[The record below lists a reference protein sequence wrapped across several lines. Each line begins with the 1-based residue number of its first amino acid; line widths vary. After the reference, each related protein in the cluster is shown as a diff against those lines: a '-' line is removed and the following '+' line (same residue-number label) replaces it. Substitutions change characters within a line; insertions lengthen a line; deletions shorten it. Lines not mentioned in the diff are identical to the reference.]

1 MLAQYK
7 FFLCAKV
14 NTTEQFCLL
23 LSASDVRLSI
33 WINNLEWRLN
43 NLQSINQSTY
53 QEDRIDNSVYLSVSL
68 NIINVLLFLSRK
80 NEDPRVDSPDLSA
93 ELEIG

>member
-43 NLQSINQSTY
+43 NLQSINQPI
-53 QEDRIDNSVYLSVSL
+53 QESRIDNSVYISVSL

-93 ELEIG
+93 ELEIR

>member
-1 MLAQYK
+1 MST
-7 FFLCAKV
+7 FIGV
-14 NTTEQFCLL
+14 
-23 LSASDVRLSI
+23 
-33 WINNLEWRLN
+33 WRPTLYMDK
-43 NLQSINQSTY
+43 QSGMEVKQPTINQSTY

-80 NEDPRVDSPDLSA
+80 NEDPRVDSPDLWA

>member
-1 MLAQYK
+1 MDK
-7 FFLCAKV
+7 
-14 NTTEQFCLL
+14 
-23 LSASDVRLSI
+23 
-33 WINNLEWRLN
+33 
-43 NLQSINQSTY
+43 QSGMEVKQPTINQSTY

>member
-14 NTTEQFCLL
+14 NTTKQFCLP
-23 LSASDVRLSI
+23 LSASHVRLSI

-43 NLQSINQSTY
+43 NLQSINQPI
-53 QEDRIDNSVYLSVSL
+53 QEGRIDNSVYLSVSL

-93 ELEIG
+93 ELEIR